1 MSKMTDLQEE
11 PGVGQVPFLK
21 ALILLPFR
29 LVTLLLLGILS
40 LPLWPLYWLG
50 SLIWGLPPNV
60 PRSPQVIRYLRL
72 VWTVRPPAPGF
83 TFFGRLWLALTILQ
97 KVIASPIPGL
107 AWLLDEALYGR
118 ELDALPVTA
127 PIFVVSAGRSGSTQ
141 ISRYLED
148 DPRLAVPNVLQCM
161 FPYLWLWRL
170 LPPTLGRV
178 MKPDSVREKIQ
189 AMMPPELL
197 ERHEMDPFR
206 ADTFDGSFFSF
217 HLHRFALT
225 LGPEVAATDFHFARI
240 APHDR
245 GLKDDLF
252 VALVDRLG
260 RKTLLHTGSV
270 PGSPQRRFFIK
281 GHFLYAAEALSRHF
295 PEATFI
301 TVLREPVSR
310 LQSGINYLRV
320 NPADPALGPVPW
332 AWLSATL
339 ARTESE
345 YCHIEQAWFTQAD
358 GTRRC
363 VVRFR
368 EFVDDLPAAMQ
379 RVYKTCFDEDALPA
393 HIPED
398 HQPRERRNYTVNRSL
413 SELGIDEAELRE
425 KLADFIS
432 WCQE

>member
-1 MSKMTDLQEE
+1 MNRTAGFQAE
-11 PGVGQVPFLK
+11 PAVGEVPFPK
-21 ALILLPFR
+21 ALVLLSFR

-50 SLIWGLPPNV
+50 SLVWGLPPNL
-60 PRSPQVIRYLRL
+60 PRAPQVVRYLRL
-72 VWTVRPPAPGF
+72 IWTVRPPAPGI

-97 KVIASPIPGL
+97 KVIASPVPGL

-118 ELDALPVTA
+118 ALDALTVTA

-178 MKPDSVREKIQ
+178 MTPDRVRKKIQ
-189 AMMPPELL
+189 ATMPPELL
-197 ERHEMDPFR
+197 ERHETDPFR

-217 HLHRFALT
+217 HLNRFALF
-225 LGPEVAATDFHFARI
+225 LGPEAAAPDFHFARI

-252 VALVDRLG
+252 VALVDRLA
-260 RKTLLHTGSV
+260 RKTLLNTGSS
-270 PGSPQRRFFIK
+270 PGSAPRRFFIK
-281 GHFLYAAEALSRHF
+281 GHFLYAVEALSMRY
-295 PEATFI
+295 PDAAFI
-301 TVLREPVSR
+301 TVLREPVRR

-339 ARTESE
+339 AQTESE
-345 YCHIEQAWFTQAD
+345 YCLTEQAWFTRAD

-368 EFVDDLPAAMQ
+368 EFVDDLPAAMLP
-379 RVYKTCFDEDALPA
+379 VYKACFDEDALPA
-393 HIPED
+393 HIPDD
-398 HQPRERRNYTVNRSL
+398 HPPRERGNYTVDRSL

-425 KLADFIS
+425 KLADYIA
-432 WCQE
+432 WCGE